1 MMNPGP
7 LPRPSPSWSKPQPG
21 AKHTPPGHICIV
33 LLTGLGDV
41 VHGLPVVNALRR
53 AWPDTRITWVVEP
66 MPAGI
71 LQPHA
76 AIDQVIV
83 YEKKAGIAGVLDLR
97 RRMARERF
105 DVTINFNIY
114 FKSIFATIF
123 SGAPERWTFGRDR
136 ARDGIWL
143 AGNRHLPPRAR
154 RHTQDMFLE
163 FVEALGVDPYPLEWR
178 LEITPAER
186 EQQHDFTER
195 LNGRRAVALVP
206 ASANAKKDWPP
217 ERYVEVVN
225 AIEHD
230 LGARAVLVGGPG
242 AREVSAARTIEAR
255 ADTKP
260 LWMMGDGVRR
270 LIWIMDACAAAV
282 APDTGPLHI
291 ARALGTPVVG
301 LFGHTNP
308 WRVGPYR
315 AYEHLWI
322 DAYTEPGEPPD
333 PSNWSPKL
341 DRMETIDA
349 RDVVAKVELALQQ
362 DSAGSASGGGQ
373 TAAVQH
379 PQNSRPADDRT

>member
-1 MMNPGP
+1 MVEATRRDPAPATALPGSDERVP
-7 LPRPSPSWSKPQPG
+7 PR
-21 AKHTPPGHICIV
+21 HVCIV

-41 VHGLPVVNALRR
+41 IHGLPVVNALRR
-53 AWPDTRITWVVEP
+53 AWPETRITWVVEP

-71 LQPHA
+71 LQPHG
-76 AIDQVIV
+76 AIDDVIV
-83 YEKKAGIAGVLDLR
+83 YEKKAGLAGVLDLR

-105 DVTINFNIY
+105 DLAINFNIY
-114 FKSIFATIF
+114 FKSIFATLF
-123 SGAPERWTFGRDR
+123 SRAHERWTFGRDR
-136 ARDGIWL
+136 ARDGVWL
-143 AGNRHLPPRAR
+143 AGNRALPARPR

-163 FVEALGVDPYPLEWR
+163 FVSALGVDPYPLEWR
-178 LEITPAER
+178 LEITATER
-186 EQQHDFTER
+186 EQQRRFIEELD
-195 LNGRRAVALVP
+195 GRRAVALVP
-206 ASANAKKDWPP
+206 ASANVKKDWPA
-217 ERYVEVVN
+217 EHYVAVVN

-242 AREVSAARTIEAR
+242 AREVSAARSIQERSA
-255 ADTKP
+255 AAP

-322 DAYTEPGEPPD
+322 DAYTEPGEAPD
-333 PSNWSPKL
+333 PSNWTPKL
-341 DRMETIDA
+341 GRMETIEPRA
-349 RDVVAKVELALQQ
+349 VIEKVELALEQ
-362 DSAGSASGGGQ
+362 DSAGPAPR
-373 TAAVQH
+373 VER
-379 PQNSRPADDRT
+379 PQAPRSDVGRT

>member
-1 MMNPGP
+1 MNRGP
-7 LPRPSPSWSKPQPG
+7 SRGPSRGASRDAPR
-21 AKHTPPGHICIV
+21 HICII

-41 VHGLPVVNALRR
+41 VHGLPVVNAFRR

-71 LQPHA
+71 LEPHS

-83 YEKKAGIAGVLDLR
+83 YEKKRGVAGVLDLR
-97 RRMARERF
+97 RRMAREQF
-105 DVTINFNIY
+105 DVAINFNIY
-114 FKSIFATIF
+114 FKSIFATMF
-123 SGAPERWTFGRDR
+123 SGARERWTFGRDR
-136 ARDGIWL
+136 ARDGVWL
-143 AGNRHLPPRAR
+143 AGNRHLPARPR

-178 LEITPAER
+178 LQITAAER
-186 EQQHDFTER
+186 EQQRRFVER
-195 LNGRRAVALVP
+195 LGGRRAVALVP
-206 ASANAKKDWPP
+206 ASANVKKDWPA
-217 ERYVEVVN
+217 ERYTEVVN

-242 AREVSAARTIEAR
+242 AREVNAARTIESQASV
-255 ADTKP
+255 KP
-260 LWMMGDGVRR
+260 LWMMEDGVRR

-291 ARALGTPVVG
+291 ARAVETPVVG

-315 AYEHLWI
+315 AYEDLWI

-333 PSNWSPKL
+333 PSNWTPKL
-341 DRMETIDA
+341 GRMETIDA
-349 RDVVAKVELALQQ
+349 RTVIEKVELAL
-362 DSAGSASGGGQ
+362 
-373 TAAVQH
+373 
-379 PQNSRPADDRT
+379 R